1 MWPKWKVSNI
11 KCSHHDL
18 SARVYTNDNQTSG
31 KSSTILLLLRLLDP
45 LSSSSTQD
53 SIIIDEIPLHRID
66 RSTLRQRIIAV
77 PQDPVFLPDGTS
89 FQTNLDPF
97 NASTEDVCQ
106 IVLEIV
112 NLWPFVQERGGLG
125 AGMSADTLSQGQK
138 QLFSLAR
145 AILRRRIR
153 AAEREAEVGDKAV
166 AAGGLL
172 LLDEVSSSVDV
183 DTDKLMH
190 EIIREEFEGY
200 TIVMVSHRLDVVVA
214 FFDRVV
220 IMDQGE
226 IVESGSPR
234 ELLEVEGSRFRELW
248 MVGDKGKGRG
258 SA

>member
-1 MWPKWKVSNI
+1 M
-11 KCSHHDL
+11 
-18 SARVYTNDNQTSG
+18 
-31 KSSTILLLLRLLDP
+31 
-45 LSSSSTQD
+45 
-53 SIIIDEIPLHRID
+53 
-66 RSTLRQRIIAV
+66 
-77 PQDPVFLPDGTS
+77 
-89 FQTNLDPF
+89 
-97 NASTEDVCQ
+97 
-106 IVLEIV
+106 
-112 NLWPFVQERGGLG
+112 
-125 AGMSADTLSQGQK
+125 
-138 QLFSLAR
+138 
-145 AILRRRIR
+145 
-153 AAEREAEVGDKAV
+153 
-166 AAGGLL
+166 